1 MRSRSGESVAG
12 KLVGRGTL
20 NAAGKGRSLGS
31 APGLRAAAAGGEAP
45 TWLVAAIAVALV
57 LSAVGGIYLERRGSA
72 RRNLSTLTL
81 IAALEDDLGDAL
93 ARIASAL
100 RIPVLLA
107 ALLVLL
113 ASALEV
119 GRFVMELIRRGLP
132 GGRTPLAALA
142 HRAEAEPE
150 NARELARKAP
160 SRPSEEAVLQLAA
173 AASSGNDKV
182 AAEHALAD
190 YELAVQRRLDRTRII
205 VRAGPAIGLM
215 GTLIPLAPGLAALG
229 RGDLPQ
235 LASDL
240 RTAFAATVIGLLAG
254 TVAFALTLTRTRIYS
269 EDLTALERAAAAI
282 GTKPPPPVPTPR
294 EMKRERAEKER
305 AEKEKPKAEKEKANE
320 QEAAGR
326 ERRSRPRRSPR
337 RPSPRA
343 PREPRRPGPPRPA
356 GRQRR
361 RPAGRAGQPVR
372 PGHRAGGRV
381 PGRRPEPDHQR
392 RHRPRRQAP
401 AGAAGPPAQRT
412 QGRQL
417 PDPAKA
423 PEARGRGEAVGQVY
437 RTPDGRLIYVE
448 K

>member
-1 MRSRSGESVAG
+1 
-12 KLVGRGTL
+12 
-20 NAAGKGRSLGS
+20 
-31 APGLRAAAAGGEAP
+31 
-45 TWLVAAIAVALV
+45 
-57 LSAVGGIYLERRGSA
+57 
-72 RRNLSTLTL
+72 LSTLTL

-150 NARELARKAP
+150 NARELARQAP
-160 SRPSEEAVLQLAA
+160 SRPSEQAVLQLAE

-190 YELAVQRRLDRTRII
+190 YELAVQRRLDHTRII

-294 EMKRERAEKER
+294 EKKRERAEKER
-305 AEKEKPKAEKEKANE
+305 AEKEKAKAEKEKAE
-320 QEAAGR
+320 QEAAGK
-326 ERRSRPRRSPR
+326 E
-337 RPSPRA
+337 A
-343 PREPRRPGPPRPA
+343 PQPA
-356 GRQRR
+356 EAK
-361 RPAGRAGQPVR
+361 PAEAK
-372 PGHRAGGRV
+372 
-381 PGRRPEPDHQR
+381 PE
-392 RHRPRRQAP
+392 
-401 AGAAGPPAQRT
+401 GAA
-412 QGRQL
+412 
-417 PDPAKA
+417 
-423 PEARGRGEAVGQVY
+423 
-437 RTPDGRLIYVE
+437 
-448 K
+448 